1 MGNYSGTIRCGYC
14 GQQGH
19 NRAGCEK
26 LTEELSRRFEL
37 LHQAVKDGQRSEDDY
52 TFTRTRQLLAKRI
65 GQDPITGESKRKR
78 RATYG
83 GRVCGYCGENGHN
96 RRTCPQQKTDRERF
110 AALTVETRATVL
122 DALRTHGIA
131 PGALLSHDEYGTV
144 TPCLV
149 TGIKWDSIHRK
160 AKWPTAIIARRVTDN
175 KPCTL
180 AFPKEV
186 TGSSNRWDSVSIL
199 SRAHAAPKPPVGWEA
214 ASNLDYAS
222 VDIFVKGAKR
232 DYWFWR
238 DIDDE

>member
-14 GQQGH
+14 GERGH

-37 LHQAVKDGQRSEDDY
+37 LHQTVKDGQRGEDDY
-52 TFTRTRQLLAKRI
+52 TFTRTRELLAKRI
-65 GQDPITGESKRKR
+65 GHDPITGESKRKR

-96 RRTCPQQKTDRERF
+96 RRTCPQQKADRERY
-110 AALTVETRATVL
+110 AALTVETRRTVL
-122 DALRTHGIA
+122 DAMREHGIA
-131 PGALLSHDEYGTV
+131 PGALLAHDDYGTV

-149 TGIKWDSIHRK
+149 TGIKWDQIHRK
-160 AKWPTAIIARRVTDN
+160 AQWPAAIIARRVTDN

-180 AFPKEV
+180 SFPKEV
-186 TGSSNRWDSVSIL
+186 THSESRWQNVKIL
-199 SRAHAAPKPPVGWEA
+199 SRAHAPAKPPEGWES

-222 VDIFVKGAKR
+222 VDIFEKGEKR
-232 DYWFWR
+232 NYWFWR
-238 DIDDE
+238 ELDE